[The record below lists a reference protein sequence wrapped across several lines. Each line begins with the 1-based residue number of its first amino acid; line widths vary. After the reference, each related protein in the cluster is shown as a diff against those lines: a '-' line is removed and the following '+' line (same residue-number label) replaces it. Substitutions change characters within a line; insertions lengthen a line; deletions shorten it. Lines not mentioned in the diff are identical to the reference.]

1 MEKENIAVIGKKDSI
16 LAFRAVGCDIYGVGS
31 AQKAR
36 SALNKAIS
44 LYKVILI
51 TDDYA
56 PFVEDIIKDTYIAA
70 YPVVLVIPSGT
81 EKSDYALKKISNS
94 VEQALGVNILM
105 NEEN

>member
-1 MEKENIAVIGKKDSI
+1 MNKESIAVIGKKDSI
-16 LAFRAVGCDIYGVGS
+16 LAFKSVGCDIFGVEDENTTR
-31 AQKAR
+31 K
-36 SALNKAIS
+36 ALNKAIAF
-44 LYKVILI
+44 YKVILI

-56 PFVEDIIKDTYIAA
+56 PLVEDIIKDTYLSA